1 MTIRTNIKDVFDY
14 LGRIGFDIKLG
25 ESCCS
30 GPLASHEYCSQNGW
44 IRATTESD
52 YKMMEDINEEGS
64 AEVTWEFGPEEKI
77 ASMASSIVSAFTKKG
92 YIVEWNKR
100 MRGKITAIIEIDDLP
115 TSFLNKWIGTNP
127 EEEEDEEYFIE
138 ERVDP
143 DVDVVFNKED
153 EDAPIFSSDEN
164 DSDEDDTDEDNK
176 SEPIIDPSED
186 ESDDESEDESDD
198 ETMCPK
204 GCMCVNCKEES
215 DE

>member
-14 LGRIGFDIKLG
+14 LNRIGFDIKLG

-30 GPLASHEYCSQNGW
+30 GPLASDEYCRRNGW
-44 IRATTESD
+44 LRATTETD

-64 AEVTWEFGPEEKI
+64 AEVSWSFGPEEKV

-100 MRGKITAIIEIDDLP
+100 MGGKITAIIEIDDLP
-115 TSFLNKWIGTNP
+115 TSFLDKWIGTNP
-127 EEEEDEEYFIE
+127 EDEEEEEYFIE

-143 DVDVVFNKED
+143 DADVVFNKED

-176 SEPIIDPSED
+176 SEPVIDPSDD
-186 ESDDESEDESDD
+186 ESDDD
-198 ETMCPK
+198 TMCPK

-215 DE
+215 DD